1 MAPHEITKAHDAYFD
16 VRLVPDSRRSVVW
29 KEIARYAARWMPAD
43 AHVLEVGAG
52 YCSFINVVRAARR
65 VALDQSD
72 VVSTHAADGVEAV
85 VGSVTD
91 LSEFTADTFD
101 VVLASNIFE
110 HLTDAQFETALLEIR
125 RVLRT
130 GGRLI
135 IMQPNFTY
143 AYKNYFD
150 DYTHK
155 KIFTHVGL
163 AGQLAV
169 TGFDVLHVRPKFTPF
184 SFGSVSLPVPSLLVR
199 AYLHSPWKP
208 LAGQMCIVAAK
219 RS

>member
-1 MAPHEITKAHDAYFD
+1 MATDAYFD
-16 VRLVPDSRRSVVW
+16 VRLKPDARRAGVW
-29 KEIARYAARWMPAD
+29 QEIARYAARWIPPD

-52 YCSFINVVRAARR
+52 YCFFINAVAGARR
-65 VALDQSD
+65 VALDQSE
-72 VVSTHAADGVEAV
+72 VVHAHVADGVEAMI
-85 VGSVTD
+85 GSVTD
-91 LSEFTADTFD
+91 LSAFVGDSLD

-110 HLTDAQFETALLEIR
+110 HLSDAEFETALLEIR
-125 RVLRT
+125 RVLRP

-143 AYKNYFD
+143 AYQHYFD

-163 AGQLAV
+163 AGQLAAN
-169 TGFDVLHVRPKFTPF
+169 GFLIDHLKARFLPF
-184 SFGSVSLPVPSLLVR
+184 SFGSVSLPAPRLLVR

-208 LAGQMCIVAAK
+208 FAGQLFIVVSK